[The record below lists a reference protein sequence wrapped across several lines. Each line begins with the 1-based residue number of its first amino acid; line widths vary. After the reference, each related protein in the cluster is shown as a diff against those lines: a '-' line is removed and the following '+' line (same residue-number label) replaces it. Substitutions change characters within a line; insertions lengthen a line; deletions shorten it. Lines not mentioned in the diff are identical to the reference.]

1 MARWVFGLP
10 SWEFFVS
17 KVHSSEAISAKT
29 AVWRNDLLQSI
40 LGMLVSCIGL
50 MLGSVMCHTEQVG
63 GTTTQ
68 VLSAHIACSYAFA
81 YMFFASQ
88 HGGLRPFPAAVFA
101 LCFFG
106 GLATGYTCI
115 WGMGHGVW
123 GMGHGV
129 WGMYRAHRLLWALC
143 TVIMTRHMRTMSF
156 TAFLDAMSASLR
168 PSTVKMR
175 CLILLSFTL
184 NSR

>member
-1 MARWVFGLP
+1 MTIDLGLLALLAPLCALSLCGQETVVRWVFGLP
-10 SWEFFVS
+10 SWEFFIS

-50 MLGSVMCHTEQVG
+50 MLGGVMCHTEQVG

-106 GLATGYTCI
+106 GLQVIHAYGA
-115 WGMGHGVW
+115 WGMGYG
-123 GMGHGV
+123 
-129 WGMYRAHRLLWALC
+129 A
-143 TVIMTRHMRTMSF
+143 
-156 TAFLDAMSASLR
+156 
-168 PSTVKMR
+168 
-175 CLILLSFTL
+175 
-184 NSR
+184 